1 MRPRVN
7 QSAVLQR
14 RAAALKA
21 NQQQHQQHIQQQY
34 HQQQQMGSGGTKASS
49 TPPPQPAPASLVL
62 NNIGKPV
69 PPAFFLN
76 QLFPF
81 LGAATSHPDTSEVG
95 MAFEML
101 IFAYSMVAMMLQHLH
116 LYRSVFW
123 LPHSYTNQAVN
134 WFLVEWHLIAF
145 AAILLG
151 RRIAWTFVRWIISQ
165 VTPSQWAPSILL
177 VARSLT
183 TLAILCG
190 LFVTTYQIMQR
201 HPMVNMLYLT
211 YPALLYFFFFGFAGE
226 PFLELIPK
234 TAHEKFR
241 IYREPRTGAYKT
253 TYLPPGPRVYPGPE
267 AVRKEMELFKADF
280 NARFKQVAFNSLCCA
295 YYSTFIPCAFATSA
309 LFYEMGYAGRHVILS
324 FAGCFALYFVQCFP
338 AAYLHAFHRTAN
350 YVGRWERIEGR
361 VTAQFYT
368 HWSDKIYWP
377 KGAIV
382 RCGKNGSE
390 LFRAEALTNVA
401 EPGNSAQARFYFY
414 FCDASFVGWMVF
426 MLQCGLVMAQHLS
439 LGLST
444 HWYQLI
450 SETILLF
457 ANYYALF
464 KTGRDFLVFSKLNN
478 REEECAQELEPM

>member
-1 MRPRVN
+1 
-7 QSAVLQR
+7 
-14 RAAALKA
+14 
-21 NQQQHQQHIQQQY
+21 
-34 HQQQQMGSGGTKASS
+34 MGNGGAKSPSS
-49 TPPPQPAPASLVL
+49 PPQQPASASMVL

-76 QLFPF
+76 QLFPY
-81 LGAATSHPDTSEVG
+81 LGVATSRHEGPEVG
-95 MAFEML
+95 IGFEIL

-134 WFLVEWHLIAF
+134 WFLVEWHLITF

-151 RRIAWTFVRWIISQ
+151 RRMAWTFVRWLIGL
-165 VTPSQWAPSILL
+165 VTPSQWTASVIM
-177 VARSLT
+177 VVRSLS
-183 TLAILCG
+183 TLAILSG

-234 TAHEKFR
+234 TAQDTKR
-241 IYREPRTGAYKT
+241 IYRDPQTGAYKT
-253 TYLPPGPRVYPGPE
+253 TYVPPGPRVYPGPE

-309 LFYEMGYAGRHVILS
+309 LYYEMGYAGRHVILS
-324 FAGCFALYFVQCFP
+324 FAGCFALYFVECFP
-338 AAYLHAFHRTAN
+338 ASYLHAFHRTAN
-350 YVGRWERIEGR
+350 YVGRWEKIEGR

-368 HWSDKIYWP
+368 LWSDKIYWP

-382 RCGKNGSE
+382 RWGKNGSE
-390 LFRAEALTNVA
+390 LYRAEGLTNVA
-401 EPGNSAQARFYFY
+401 EPGNSTQARFYFY

-426 MLQCGLVMAQHLS
+426 MLQCGLVMAQHMSLALS
-439 LGLST
+439 M

-450 SETILLF
+450 SEAILLF

-464 KTGRDFLVFSKLNN
+464 KTGRDFLVFSKLTN
-478 REEECAQELEPM
+478 REEECSQELEPM